1 MPGCRTLRL
10 VQEQDIPAIL
20 EIYRPYVQETN
31 ISFEYEVPSLEE
43 FSQRVRSIAADYP
56 YLICEEA
63 GTILAYA
70 YAHRQMERAAYQW
83 NAELSVY
90 VDRAHRRQGLGRALY
105 QALMELLPLQ
115 NVRTVYGIVT
125 SPNPG
130 SEGLHQSFG
139 FHQAGLH
146 HNTGYKGGTWLDTIW
161 FEKQIGDYDPSP
173 APLRSIREVDSAA
186 MEAVL
191 RRCSEAL

>member
-1 MPGCRTLRL
+1 MPGCKTLRL

-70 YAHRQMERAAYQW
+70 Y
-83 NAELSVY
+83 
-90 VDRAHRRQGLGRALY
+90 AHRRQGLGRALY

-186 MEAVL
+186 IEAVL